1 MTIFDTS
8 VVVSRVKLRKPINED
23 ITVVTLVE
31 YQELSIISTSM
42 EELFSL

>member
-1 MTIFDTS
+1 

-31 YQELSIISTSM
+31 YQELSIISSSM